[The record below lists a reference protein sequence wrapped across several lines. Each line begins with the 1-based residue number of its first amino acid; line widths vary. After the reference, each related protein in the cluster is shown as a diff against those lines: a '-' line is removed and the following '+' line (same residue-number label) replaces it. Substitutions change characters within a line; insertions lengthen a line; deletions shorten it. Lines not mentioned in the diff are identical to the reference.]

1 MDEVKKTYVNR
12 NDGYTADT
20 PVAHGQQ
27 LSKADA
33 PEPGSPEQEA
43 MKKIPYRSLVGGLL
57 WITKSRPDIAYAQG
71 SVSMHM
77 ANPGKNHRNAAL
89 RILAYLERAKAEVL
103 TYRWDGGN
111 LQVYAW

>member
-1 MDEVKKTYVNR
+1 MEVKFHNGRTKNDQKLAAVSLSQEKAIDDLVRKFKEPLDEVKKTYVNR

-20 PVAHGQQ
+20 PMAHGQQ

-57 WITKSRPDIAYAQG
+57 WITNSRPDTA
-71 SVSMHM
+71 
-77 ANPGKNHRNAAL
+77 
-89 RILAYLERAKAEVL
+89 
-103 TYRWDGGN
+103 
-111 LQVYAW
+111 